1 MENRTNEFE
10 ALKQDYQNH
19 EMSPEQLDKMKAAIA
34 QAKKENQKKRSL
46 HILRNTLASAA
57 AVALVFIILPNTSSG
72 VAYAMSQVPGLSKLV
87 NVVTFRNYQYEDDHN
102 TADITVPEVAVSTES
117 TENNEVADKTKK
129 SANEINSEIQS
140 ITEKLIDEFEAE
152 KKQEDGYQ
160 DMTVKSEVIAT
171 TDQYFTLKLMCFQSA
186 GSGAE
191 WDYYYT
197 IDLTTGE
204 RLKLADLFQDGS
216 NYLDVISQEIKTQ
229 MQAQMDADSNKI
241 YWLNSDMPE
250 WNFTSI
256 TNDTS
261 FYLNS
266 DNELVIT
273 FNEGDVAP
281 MYMGCPTFTIPN
293 DVLADIRK

>member
-10 ALKQDYQNH
+10 AVKQDYQNN
-19 EMSPEQLDKMKAAIA
+19 EMPPEQLDKMKASIA

-87 NVVTFRNYQYEDDHN
+87 NVVTFRDYQYEDDHN

-117 TENNEVADKTKK
+117 TENSEVADKTKK
-129 SANEINSEIQS
+129 SADEINSEIQS

-152 KKQEDGYQ
+152 KKNEDGYQ
-160 DMTVKSEVIAT
+160 DMTVKSKVIAT

-204 RLKLADLFQDGS
+204 RLKRADLFQDGS
-216 NYLDVISQEIKTQ
+216 KYLDVISQEIKNQ

-250 WNFTSI
+250 WDFTSI
-256 TNDTS
+256 TDDTS

-266 DNELVIT
+266 DNELVIA

>member
-117 TENNEVADKTKK
+117 TENSEVADKTKK
-129 SANEINSEIQS
+129 SANEINREIQS

-250 WNFTSI
+250 GDFTSI

>member
-117 TENNEVADKTKK
+117 TEKSEVADKTKK

-152 KKQEDGYQ
+152 KKKEDGYQ

-204 RLKLADLFQDGS
+204 RLKLTDLFQDGS

-250 WNFTSI
+250 GDFTSI

>member
-1 MENRTNEFE
+1 MENRINEFE

-117 TENNEVADKTKK
+117 TENSEVADKTKK

-140 ITEKLIDEFEAE
+140 ITEKLIDEFETE
-152 KKQEDGYQ
+152 KKKEDGYQ

-186 GSGAE
+186 GSSAE

-204 RLKLADLFQDGS
+204 RQKLADLFQDGS

-250 WNFTSI
+250 GDFTSI

>member
-34 QAKKENQKKRSL
+34 QAKKENQKKRAL

-129 SANEINSEIQS
+129 SANEINREIQS

-152 KKQEDGYQ
+152 KKKEYGYQ

-186 GSGAE
+186 GSSAE

-250 WNFTSI
+250 GDFTSI

>member
-19 EMSPEQLDKMKAAIA
+19 EMSPEQLDKMKASIA

-129 SANEINSEIQS
+129 SANEINREIQS

>member
-19 EMSPEQLDKMKAAIA
+19 EMLPEQLDKMKAAIA

-117 TENNEVADKTKK
+117 TENSEVADKTKK

-140 ITEKLIDEFEAE
+140 ITKKLIDEFEAE

-186 GSGAE
+186 GSSAE

>member
-117 TENNEVADKTKK
+117 TENSEVADKTKK

-152 KKQEDGYQ
+152 KKKEDGYQ

-186 GSGAE
+186 GSSAE

-250 WNFTSI
+250 GDFTSI

>member
-19 EMSPEQLDKMKAAIA
+19 EMSPEQLDKMKAAID

-117 TENNEVADKTKK
+117 TENSEVADKTKK

-186 GSGAE
+186 GSSAE

-250 WNFTSI
+250 GDFTSI

>member
-117 TENNEVADKTKK
+117 TENSEVADKTKK
-129 SANEINSEIQS
+129 SANEINREIQS
-140 ITEKLIDEFEAE
+140 ITKKLIDEFEAE

>member
-1 MENRTNEFE
+1 MENRINEFE

-117 TENNEVADKTKK
+117 TENSEVADKTKK

-140 ITEKLIDEFEAE
+140 ITEKLIDEFETE
-152 KKQEDGYQ
+152 KKKEDGYQ

-186 GSGAE
+186 GSSAE

-250 WNFTSI
+250 GDFTSI

>member
-117 TENNEVADKTKK
+117 TENSEVADKTKK

>member
-117 TENNEVADKTKK
+117 TENSEVADKTKK

-186 GSGAE
+186 GSSAE

-250 WNFTSI
+250 GDFTSI

>member
-117 TENNEVADKTKK
+117 TENSEVADKTKK
-129 SANEINSEIQS
+129 SANEINREIQS

-152 KKQEDGYQ
+152 KKKEDGYQ

-186 GSGAE
+186 GSSAE

-250 WNFTSI
+250 GDFTSI

>member
-19 EMSPEQLDKMKAAIA
+19 EMSPEQLDKMKASIA

-117 TENNEVADKTKK
+117 TENSEVADKTKK

-186 GSGAE
+186 GSSAE

-250 WNFTSI
+250 GDFTSI

>member
-19 EMSPEQLDKMKAAIA
+19 KMSPEQLDKMKAAIA

-117 TENNEVADKTKK
+117 TENSEVADKTKK
-129 SANEINSEIQS
+129 SANEINREIQS

-250 WNFTSI
+250 WDFTSI

>member
-117 TENNEVADKTKK
+117 TENSEVADKTKK
-129 SANEINSEIQS
+129 SADEINSEIQS

-152 KKQEDGYQ
+152 KKKEDGYQ

-186 GSGAE
+186 GSSAE

-250 WNFTSI
+250 GDFTSI

>member
-117 TENNEVADKTKK
+117 TENSEVADKTKK
-129 SANEINSEIQS
+129 SANEINREIQS

-152 KKQEDGYQ
+152 KKKEDGYQ

-186 GSGAE
+186 GSSAE

-250 WNFTSI
+250 GDFTSI
-256 TNDTS
+256 TNDTF

>member
-117 TENNEVADKTKK
+117 TENSEVADKTKK
-129 SANEINSEIQS
+129 SANEINREIQS

-186 GSGAE
+186 GSSAE

-250 WNFTSI
+250 GDFTSI

>member
-117 TENNEVADKTKK
+117 TENSEVADKTKK

-140 ITEKLIDEFEAE
+140 ITKKLIDEFEAE
-152 KKQEDGYQ
+152 KKKEDGYQ

-186 GSGAE
+186 GSSAE

>member
-117 TENNEVADKTKK
+117 TENSEVADKTKK

-250 WNFTSI
+250 GDFTSI